1 MGEDG
6 QPVTEE
12 VTVTI
17 PRFKVSTV
25 FDLAQTEGDPLPELG
40 VNELTASVENF
51 DAFME
56 GIRSVSPVPLRFDE
70 IKSGAKG
77 YFDNIAKEIVIQ
89 GGMSESQIM
98 KTAIHEA
105 AHAMLH
111 DRDIMQEQG
120 IQKDQQTRE
129 VEAESIAYTVCQ
141 HFGLDTA
148 EYSFPYI
155 AGWSSNKEAKE
166 LKSSLDTIRKT
177 SSALI
182 VGIENSVHEHLRA
195 QETDKEMPYIHH
207 FYVIDD
213 LSAKGSFK
221 LNKEYEKYIE
231 ALNITG
237 IVPVTVREIYEFTLD
252 GVSYA
257 IDPPRKSEYNEDK
270 SNNSS
275 LIVSVTNGD
284 DSFLLTG
291 DAQTERLAEFLD
303 TNRKAY
309 DVLKVPHHGK
319 DEPLLE
325 PLLESV
331 KPSYA
336 VITSSEVEP
345 ESEEVLKVLEQAGIR
360 LLLTREGA
368 ITLHSDGTA
377 IRFVD
382 LS

>member
-1 MGEDG
+1 MKTLGKLALLLLAATLLLTACASPEIGEPPQAGETADLEVHFFDAG
-6 QPVTEE
+6 KADAILLTTANSAVLIDAGEKGFGKTILAYLEEKGVTHLDYLIVTHFDQDHVGGAAKVLEG
-12 VTVTI
+12 VTVG
-17 PRFKVSTV
+17 TV
-25 FDLAQTEGDPLPELG
+25 LQSNQP
-40 VNELTASVENF
+40 
-51 DAFME
+51 
-56 GIRSVSPVPLRFDE
+56 
-70 IKSGAKG
+70 
-77 YFDNIAKEIVIQ
+77 
-89 GGMSESQIM
+89 
-98 KTAIHEA
+98 
-105 AHAMLH
+105 
-111 DRDIMQEQG
+111 
-120 IQKDQQTRE
+120 KD
-129 VEAESIAYTVCQ
+129 S
-141 HFGLDTA
+141 
-148 EYSFPYI
+148 
-155 AGWSSNKEAKE
+155 
-166 LKSSLDTIRKT
+166 
-177 SSALI
+177 
-182 VGIENSVHEHLRA
+182 
-195 QETDKEMPYIHH
+195 
-207 FYVIDD
+207 
-213 LSAKGSFK
+213 
-221 LNKEYEKYIE
+221 KEYEKYIE

-309 DVLKVPHHGK
+309 DVLKLPHHGK

-382 LS
+382 LSLISPLFFGDLSVPVWYHDFSG